1 MRMQKKVTDLPCA
14 VGYAQPYTVPG
25 TLHGRYLSSQRSAT
39 RLIYGAAVNRGYYA
53 QRTKYSPQQL
63 RHFLIHSADNI
74 HLLSSWKEKEK
85 GKKWNIPE
93 AGSGG
98 QQQQQQQLTTT
109 LIPVLEEGLSPSPLS
124 CTYARELLL
133 LLLLLLCPLTPS
145 LASTRSRV

>member
-1 MRMQKKVTDLPCA
+1 M
-14 VGYAQPYTVPG
+14 
-25 TLHGRYLSSQRSAT
+25 
-39 RLIYGAAVNRGYYA
+39 
-53 QRTKYSPQQL
+53 
-63 RHFLIHSADNI
+63 
-74 HLLSSWKEKEK
+74 EK

-109 LIPVLEEGLSPSPLS
+109 LIPVLLEGLSPSPLS